1 MKEQYNENFKIH
13 YTIEEN
19 SGTVV
24 YPYTC
29 IKINHLMKWPFYQKT
44 IYKVNIITMKIIDH
58 LFKDVEKHHKSDMK
72 IQNNKWDHEQQ
83 QKILQKLSHCH
94 ISNYI
99 TEPY

>member
-1 MKEQYNENFKIH
+1 
-13 YTIEEN
+13 
-19 SGTVV
+19 
-24 YPYTC
+24 
-29 IKINHLMKWPFYQKT
+29 
-44 IYKVNIITMKIIDH
+44 MKIIDH